1 MSQWKRLGDK
11 INYREVEDPGLDL
24 SLSLSLGTGENR
36 LKTHEQKQPRTDS
49 SEFRTSNRASRSV
62 ASCRSKILADI
73 DIWKN
78 DFEKLELDRP
88 EDKSHVQA
96 HVEVVIKSVENLFH
110 ERLHEED
117 ERQHI
122 FEGYPIANAVHYQ
135 SQGNEHVSEAIPTK
149 NYFPHNVLEG
159 EYIHGSRTGHLSSG
173 QFRNSRKE
181 WLKSIAEVGKIW
193 NTSRSP
199 DLPLRLPMIRRWFD
213 LMMNVIV
220 ELQKHQI
227 LSNAYLSHFLNEEDR
242 GQFILRYVA
251 TKSYPTEISSVY
263 VNFNQKLSLLEDPS
277 MAKMVNIFQALNGDT
292 WRKIEFQYVVI
303 CLDRYR
309 GITRS
314 PTPEFSRISNYFLR
328 LVSLHPGQAQI
339 GILHSM
345 KPFFESLTRYMS
357 SLIMSHTA
365 PATDGNLL
373 ELKILY
379 DIRSFIIKNHEHHLP
394 AGFLKEFE
402 STSEFYKI
410 RIFEETI
417 GMIASTFHSMFIR
430 SKEFLQR
437 VNRRDGTE
445 PNISERILELCQISK
460 SLSDSNL
467 NRQISS
473 FDKSDQDEE
482 VMSII
487 RQSHIYKMETK
498 RYKSSLPFRSD
509 KIQDSVHKCVLQ
521 YHKYISQL
529 TINAARQPINP
540 PPTLFLATHAYMIVS
555 QKLKDFDLLISV
567 WCSQNYKYLSHT

>member
-1 MSQWKRLGDK
+1 MRTDWMLQICILALSSEIRRVVSFDGWTSRVRPDLGKAVIDSSHESVEPGEGEKLNLELNLWGRSDLEGTSSGMSQWKRLGDK

-277 MAKMVNIFQALNGDT
+277 MAKMVNIFQGQP
-292 WRKIEFQYVVI
+292 KIFTTHFSPYRYV
-303 CLDRYR
+303 
-309 GITRS
+309 
-314 PTPEFSRISNYFLR
+314 
-328 LVSLHPGQAQI
+328 
-339 GILHSM
+339 
-345 KPFFESLTRYMS
+345 
-357 SLIMSHTA
+357 
-365 PATDGNLL
+365 
-373 ELKILY
+373 
-379 DIRSFIIKNHEHHLP
+379 
-394 AGFLKEFE
+394 
-402 STSEFYKI
+402 
-410 RIFEETI
+410 
-417 GMIASTFHSMFIR
+417 
-430 SKEFLQR
+430 
-437 VNRRDGTE
+437 
-445 PNISERILELCQISK
+445 
-460 SLSDSNL
+460 
-467 NRQISS
+467 
-473 FDKSDQDEE
+473 
-482 VMSII
+482 
-487 RQSHIYKMETK
+487 
-498 RYKSSLPFRSD
+498 
-509 KIQDSVHKCVLQ
+509 
-521 YHKYISQL
+521 
-529 TINAARQPINP
+529 
-540 PPTLFLATHAYMIVS
+540 
-555 QKLKDFDLLISV
+555 
-567 WCSQNYKYLSHT
+567 